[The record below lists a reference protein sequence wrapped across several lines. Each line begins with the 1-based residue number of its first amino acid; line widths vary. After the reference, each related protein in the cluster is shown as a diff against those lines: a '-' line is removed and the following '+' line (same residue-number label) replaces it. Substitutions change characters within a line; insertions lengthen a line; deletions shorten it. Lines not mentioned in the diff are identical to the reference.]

1 MLKSNWWIVSPCGW
15 VPIRW
20 EVGKISEGKAR
31 MFTTCLN
38 WFVGEIGVDY
48 FSPMNP
54 SMRPWSWSSMFQGNL
69 DLASGAQMASIILAP
84 LYRLHDPFGN
94 LFQLNYIA
102 LSYICHFFQ
111 FMLVFSLHR
120 EMMLRC
126 LQARVREAK
135 GRIKKDGL
143 GEARTQGEL
152 AKSARWC
159 PTSDR
164 AGGANQLCTYY
175 NILQPLPLCSLH
187 VIWSSR
193 MLYNKQSVEV

>member
-1 MLKSNWWIVSPCGW
+1 
-15 VPIRW
+15 
-20 EVGKISEGKAR
+20 
-31 MFTTCLN
+31 
-38 WFVGEIGVDY
+38 
-48 FSPMNP
+48 
-54 SMRPWSWSSMFQGNL
+54 MFQGNL

-111 FMLVFSLHR
+111 FMFVFSLQHR

-175 NILQPLPLCSLH
+175 NH
-187 VIWSSR
+187 FH
-193 MLYNKQSVEV
+193 SVPCMSFEVQGCYTTSNQ